1 MGGASNWSRVSRHE
15 RGYGTAWD
23 KIRKHILYR
32 DHGLCVPCQAQGKL
46 TQATEVDHIVDK
58 ASKGTDDPSN
68 LQSICNECHKAKTA
82 AAQGRTLK
90 PKVTIGMDG
99 WTVG

>member
-32 DHGLCVPCQAQGKL
+32 DHGLCQPCLKQGKL

-58 ASKGTDDPSN
+58 ASKGSDDADN
-68 LQSICNECHKAKTA
+68 LQSICEQCHKEKTA

-90 PKVTIGMDG
+90 PKLTTGIDG
-99 WTVG
+99 WPG